1 LIVRYIDSR
10 NYIFL
15 EYDRSTGDLSL
26 NEKKDGTDFG
36 LDGWSVG
43 LDSAPK
49 LRLQMRFNRWRVWF
63 NDVEQGTPVT
73 QFVRELSNPK
83 PGYAGIASSTGRYRI
98 SYFHLKDFEADI
110 TSEDLIRTA
119 LAMGDFHDVIVG
131 GATSKMYAIIWGPQ
145 TDTQTMAEALLQ
157 SMQIDKLQMAWRN
170 GMVEIGKF
178 NDPTSTKT
186 IENEI
191 IESDTVQEA
200 KRRINIAIVDGNDE
214 HWLQADVEDAV
225 DRGYMVPAYFDLP
238 ELLDLDAVKARA
250 IEEMKRSA
258 QGSSPGGTTP
268 LFFDL
273 QRMDTIT
280 WKGVTCRIDG
290 FDVEIKQN
298 EKPSQRQTFDLT
310 DFATITDLMGE
321 ITVDDPDTEVD
332 EEA

>member
-1 LIVRYIDSR
+1 
-10 NYIFL
+10 
-15 EYDRSTGDLSL
+15 
-26 NEKKDGTDFG
+26 
-36 LDGWSVG
+36 
-43 LDSAPK
+43 
-49 LRLQMRFNRWRVWF
+49 
-63 NDVEQGTPVT
+63 
-73 QFVRELSNPK
+73 
-83 PGYAGIASSTGRYRI
+83 
-98 SYFHLKDFEADI
+98 
-110 TSEDLIRTA
+110 
-119 LAMGDFHDVIVG
+119 
-131 GATSKMYAIIWGPQ
+131 
-145 TDTQTMAEALLQ
+145 
-157 SMQIDKLQMAWRN
+157 
-170 GMVEIGKF
+170 
-178 NDPTSTKT
+178 
-186 IENEI
+186 
-191 IESDTVQEA
+191 
-200 KRRINIAIVDGNDE
+200 VDGNDE